1 MGGEGDEDRREAA
14 AEAQRPAGRGE
25 AEASAAAP
33 GRDGRAERGTGR
45 LPGLSLMAA
54 PLLSPTLLPLLL
66 LLGLVR
72 SGELAASPLSQRGA
86 PPRRRCRGTLGLY
99 ERVRG
104 MDPECGLIR

>member
-45 LPGLSLMAA
+45 LPGLSLMAP
-54 PLLSPTLLPLLL
+54 PLLPSALLLLL

-72 SGELAASPLSQRGA
+72 SGELAASPLSPRGA
-86 PPRRRCRGTLGLY
+86 LPGGAAEGPWACMNAFVG
-99 ERVRG
+99 
-104 MDPECGLIR
+104 